1 MNFEITLESIVSIVS
16 LVLGGTGIGTFFT
29 WRWAKKE
36 AAAKAAEAEA
46 QAEKA
51 KVEAEKAKVEMA
63 QQVQDIYQQAL
74 SDKNAEVEDKN
85 RIIQELRQDRDHFRQ
100 ERNEYRQEVAQ
111 LKSDMDAI
119 KFTQARQSRQ
129 IDAMRPFLCADMMC
143 RKRKSVT
150 MEQTTIP
157 IAANESK

>member
-1 MNFEITLESIVSIVS
+1 MNFDITLESIISIVS

-74 SDKNAEVEDKN
+74 RDKNEEVEDKN

-129 IDAMRPFLCADMMC
+129 IDAMRPFLCADMAC
-143 RKRKSVT
+143 RKRKSVS
-150 MEQTTIP
+150 MEQPTP
-157 IAANESK
+157 IADNESK